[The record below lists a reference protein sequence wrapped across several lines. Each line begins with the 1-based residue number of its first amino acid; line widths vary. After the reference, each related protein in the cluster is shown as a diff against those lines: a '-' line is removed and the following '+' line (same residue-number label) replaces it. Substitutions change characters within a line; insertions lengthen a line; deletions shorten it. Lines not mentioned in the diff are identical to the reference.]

1 MAFVNSFDTFDGWVV
16 PPVEWIQTANFKPL
30 CDLSSE
36 FTILL
41 IELIHL
47 LANLSELASKT
58 LDIQH
63 LFQKLIHT
71 NLRIWKSLTEGW
83 LMNFFC
89 SSIWNLFLSQPN
101 LSEKIGRS

>member
-47 LANLSELASKT
+47 LANLSELAS
-58 LDIQH
+58 
-63 LFQKLIHT
+63 QKV
-71 NLRIWKSLTEGW
+71 RYSA
-83 LMNFFC
+83 
-89 SSIWNLFLSQPN
+89 S
-101 LSEKIGRS
+101 LSETNPHESTHLKVIDRRLTNEFLLLFHLEPFFVSAQS